1 MDRDLQSLR
10 DTFATLQSLLEAP
23 VGAEQ
28 IDLTVPRETNGPIF
42 DTPFYIGDSGS
53 SCLSSN
59 LSLHDTMGD
68 LLSAEGREAHMRGR
82 KRRKNVGNFTD
93 KLPGLNGNTED
104 MLVGQR
110 REVVSMR
117 RANAVKITGWQ
128 TDLNVNSCDLGE
140 RQMPVQHDSRR
151 DYQQSGKRLL
161 YCEGGQN
168 DGVIPNP
175 LSLNRAL
182 GNVTG
187 AATVAVEYSA
197 ERSVLN
203 TNRPASSGARMSHTI
218 QTKCQEALNMI
229 KRLIDE
235 KGHEIMPFSLSAWR
249 QIVSSAH
256 RMNVSGTDILNFQK
270 IYQRLDQRDYYGVL
284 DFAADVQLTFKC
296 VADQYPL
303 YSPVTFTSLFSVFP
317 LNLCS

>member
-23 VGAEQ
+23 AGAEQ
-28 IDLTVPRETNGPIF
+28 IDLNVPRETNGPIF

-104 MLVGQR
+104 ML
-110 REVVSMR
+110 
-117 RANAVKITGWQ
+117 
-128 TDLNVNSCDLGE
+128 SCDLGE

-151 DYQQSGKRLL
+151 DYQQSGKRLI
-161 YCEGGQN
+161 YREGGQN

-249 QIVSSAH
+249 QIVSSAY

-270 IYQRLDQRDYYGVL
+270 IYQRLDQIDYYGVL
-284 DFAADVQLTFKC
+284 DF
-296 VADQYPL
+296 VADILDKVQK
-303 YSPVTFTSLFSVFP
+303 VEVLFFDIMKRMFP
-317 LNLCS
+317 DTDFQQLQNQVQNLA

>member
-1 MDRDLQSLR
+1 MFDSQIPAFKR
-10 DTFATLQSLLEAP
+10 SLLEAP
-23 VGAEQ
+23 AGAEQ
-28 IDLTVPRETNGPIF
+28 IDLNVPRETNGPIF

-59 LSLHDTMGD
+59 LSSHDTMGD

-110 REVVSMR
+110 REVVSGR
-117 RANAVKITGWQ
+117 RANAVKITGWEP
-128 TDLNVNSCDLGE
+128 DLNSCDLGE

-151 DYQQSGKRLL
+151 DYQQSGKRFL
-161 YCEGGQN
+161 YREGGQN

-187 AATVAVEYSA
+187 AATVA
-197 ERSVLN
+197 
-203 TNRPASSGARMSHTI
+203 
-218 QTKCQEALNMI
+218 CQEALNMI

-303 YSPVTFTSLFSVFP
+303 YSPGTFTSLFSIRDKVQKVEVLFYDIMNRMFP
-317 LNLCS
+317 DTDFQQLQNQVQNLA

>member
-23 VGAEQ
+23 AGAEQ
-28 IDLTVPRETNGPIF
+28 IDLNVPRETNGPIF

-59 LSLHDTMGD
+59 FSLHDTM
-68 LLSAEGREAHMRGR
+68 A
-82 KRRKNVGNFTD
+82 
-93 KLPGLNGNTED
+93 GLNGNMED

-110 REVVSMR
+110 REVVSRR
-117 RANAVKITGWQ
+117 RANAVKITGWEP
-128 TDLNVNSCDLGE
+128 DLNVNSCDLGE

-161 YCEGGQN
+161 YREGGQN

-175 LSLNRAL
+175 LSLNSAL

-203 TNRPASSGARMSHTI
+203 TNRPASSGARMSYTI

-296 VADQYPL
+296 LADQYPL
-303 YSPVTFTSLFSVFP
+303 YSPIRDEVQKVEVLFFDIMKRMFP
-317 LNLCS
+317 DTDFQQLQNQVQNLA

>member
-1 MDRDLQSLR
+1 MDRDLLSLR

-23 VGAEQ
+23 AGAEQ
-28 IDLTVPRETNGPIF
+28 IDLNVPRETNGPIF

-59 LSLHDTMGD
+59 FSLHDTMGD
-68 LLSAEGREAHMRGR
+68 LLSAEGREAHMCGR
-82 KRRKNVGNFTD
+82 KRRKNVGNFMD
-93 KLPGLNGNTED
+93 KL
-104 MLVGQR
+104 
-110 REVVSMR
+110 
-117 RANAVKITGWQ
+117 
-128 TDLNVNSCDLGE
+128 SCDLGE

-161 YCEGGQN
+161 YREGGQN

-175 LSLNRAL
+175 LSLNSAL
-182 GNVTG
+182 GNVTGAATG

-203 TNRPASSGARMSHTI
+203 TNRPASSGARMSYTI

-296 VADQYPL
+296 LADQYPL
-303 YSPVTFTSLFSVFP
+303 YSPIRDEVQKVEVLFFDIMKRMFP
-317 LNLCS
+317 DTDFQQLQNQVQNLA